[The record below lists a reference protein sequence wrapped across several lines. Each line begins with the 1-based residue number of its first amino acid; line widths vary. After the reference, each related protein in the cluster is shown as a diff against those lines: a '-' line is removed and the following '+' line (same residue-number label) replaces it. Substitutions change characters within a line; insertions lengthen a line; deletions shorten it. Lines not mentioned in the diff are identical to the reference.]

1 MKVFEKIEVDENILH
16 GEPHI
21 TGTRV
26 PVKLVLSLL
35 SEGLTP
41 EEIIKEHYPVLKKE
55 DILSCIKY
63 LTQILEEEEIHYVKS
78 WLMPVF
84 FIDECVSIQTE
95 KFLKNLKYKTV
106 NVKDHKSSGA
116 SDNELFRLAKEE
128 GYVLVTY
135 DKGFGNIIEYPPSS
149 HNGIILLKVR
159 NKSSMEKC
167 HKVLQ
172 KLLSREKE
180 LKSTLFVIDEKK
192 YRKRQKP

>member
-1 MKVFEKIEVDENILH
+1 MKVFERIEVDENILH

-21 TGTRV
+21 KGTRV

-41 EEIIKEHYPVLKKE
+41 EEIIKEHYPILKKE

-95 KFLKNLKYKTV
+95 KFLRNLKYKTV
-106 NVKDHKSSGA
+106 NVKDHNVSGA
-116 SDNELFRLAKEE
+116 SDKQLFRLAKKE
-128 GYVLVTY
+128 GYILVTY
-135 DKGFGNIIEYPPSS
+135 DRGFGNIIKYPPSS
-149 HNGIILLKVR
+149 HNGIVLLKVK

-167 HKVLQ
+167 HKVL
-172 KLLSREKE
+172 KNLLNREKDF
-180 LKSTLFVIDEKK
+180 KSALFIIDEKK
-192 YRKRQKP
+192 YRKRKKP